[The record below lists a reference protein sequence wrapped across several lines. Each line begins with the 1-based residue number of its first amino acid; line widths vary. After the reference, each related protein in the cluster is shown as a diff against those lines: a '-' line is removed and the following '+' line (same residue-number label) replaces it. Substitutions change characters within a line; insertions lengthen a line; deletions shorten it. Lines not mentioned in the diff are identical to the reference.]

1 MRKEYASE
9 LTREDLIKMGVRAVD
24 FNSCKV
30 YGEQGELAFTINAQG
45 YFMLA
50 LYDLDENG
58 NRIKLN
64 ITRTYKGVRRE
75 YKYETYTY
83 KTRSV
88 SLNRLI
94 WAWKYGKVRSGYV
107 IDHKDNRHFD
117 LIDYR
122 LDNLQEI
129 TPAQNLAKE
138 RPESK
143 FMLRPAKGV
152 SIEYYEDRLNYY
164 LVEYEKAKK
173 AHEAAKVHKLRSN
186 ISQQRA
192 KIRWIQKF
200 GIEF

>member
-138 RPESK
+138 KPEST
-143 FMLRPAKGV
+143 FIMVPAKGKD
-152 SIEYYEDRLNYY
+152 ITYYEEKLDYY
-164 LVEYEKAKK
+164 LGLYEQAKK
-173 AHEAAKVHKLRSN
+173 HHNQDKAHKLRSN
-186 ISQQRA
+186 ISQMRA
-192 KIRWIQKF
+192 KIRWIQKY
-200 GIEF
+200 GIRF